1 MKKLVALL
9 MTGCLLFSVTGCGNT
24 SSDHAGTAGDTKSQI
39 MNTADVSDATDAS
52 GVESDETAV
61 TQSQM
66 TQTEKKEDAAGGD
79 GEKPA
84 SAVLEEDGNE
94 RSSDSNAADLVN
106 DSESQTKIDIA
117 LVTGAGELED
127 GSYNQISWE
136 SIQSFCREYS
146 LQCRYYHPQEHTD
159 GTCMEQID
167 QAVADGAKAVVMP
180 GSFFVNTIGKAQSK
194 YPDVAFLSLD
204 VSQKAMNAAHVT
216 VGENT
221 ALITF
226 KEEEAGYLAGY
237 AAVAEGYRKLGF
249 LGGVPVAGVIR
260 YGYGF
265 LQGANAAAE
274 ALGVDKVDV
283 KYWYSYTFSQ
293 SDAIRDKM
301 NTWYADGTEVVFACG
316 GGIGESCN
324 EAAKANNA
332 VMIGVD
338 VDQSGMYDTVIVS
351 AMKNIQQTIDLCL
364 RDLYEND
371 WHFSDTYAGKETQ
384 LGAAQNSIC
393 LSMTNSRLEN
403 FTVGQYDQLYANL
416 VAGKISISNKS
427 DADSIPIQDH
437 VTLDYEF

>member
-1 MKKLVALL
+1 MKKIVALL
-9 MTGCLLFSVTGCGNT
+9 LTGCLLFSMTGCGNA
-24 SSDHAGTAGDTKSQI
+24 AGTTGT
-39 MNTADVSDATDAS
+39 
-52 GVESDETAV
+52 GDETD
-61 TQSQM
+61 
-66 TQTEKKEDAAGGD
+66 TQTSVAGTDAAGQTEQPEAD
-79 GEKPA
+79 GTDA
-84 SAVLEEDGNE
+84 GAG
-94 RSSDSNAADLVN
+94 
-106 DSESQTKIDIA
+106 SQNRTDIA
-117 LVTGAGELED
+117 LVTGSGELED

-136 SIQSFCREYS
+136 SIQSFCEENS
-146 LQCRYYHPQEHTD
+146 LQCNYYLPDAHTD

-167 QAVADGAKAVVMP
+167 KAVADGAKAVVMP
-180 GSFFVNTIGKAQSK
+180 GAFFVNTIGNAQTK

-204 VSQKAMNAAHVT
+204 VSQKAMDRAHVT
-216 VGENT
+216 VGQNT

-237 AAVAEGYRKLGF
+237 AAVADGYRKLGF

-283 KYWYSYTFSQ
+283 KYWYAYSFSP

-301 NTWYADGTEVVFACG
+301 NSWYADGTEVVFACG

-324 EAAKANNA
+324 EAAKANDA

-338 VDQSGMYDTVIVS
+338 VDQAGMYDTVVVS

-393 LSMTNSRLEN
+393 LSMTSSRLKN
-403 FTVGQYDQLYANL
+403 FTIGQYDQLYADL

-427 DADSIPIQDH
+427 DADSIPIQEH
-437 VTLDYEF
+437 VNLEYEF

>member
-9 MTGCLLFSVTGCGNT
+9 LTGCLLFSMTGCGNA
-24 SSDHAGTAGDTKSQI
+24 SSGTTR
-39 MNTADVSDATDAS
+39 
-52 GVESDETAV
+52 
-61 TQSQM
+61 
-66 TQTEKKEDAAGGD
+66 TENGA
-79 GEKPA
+79 
-84 SAVLEEDGNE
+84 
-94 RSSDSNAADLVN
+94 
-106 DSESQTKIDIA
+106 ESQTSETAGETDDSLQAEETSRGESQAEAENEKTTQANNGDTVENGTKDAEKAAETAHAADETSAAENDSTGQTNIDIA
-117 LVTGAGELED
+117 LVTGSGELED

-136 SIQSFCREYS
+136 SIQSFCQENS
-146 LQCRYYHPQEHTD
+146 LQCNYYQPKDHTD

-167 QAVADGAKAVVMP
+167 KAVADGAKAVVLP
-180 GSFFVNTIGKAQSK
+180 GPFFVSTLGKAQSK

-204 VSQKAMNAAHVT
+204 LPQKSMDAAHVT
-216 VGENT
+216 VGQNT
-221 ALITF
+221 ALVTF

-237 AAVAEGYRKLGF
+237 AAVADGYRKLGF

-265 LQGANAAAE
+265 LQGAEAAAE
-274 ALGVDKVDV
+274 ALGIDKVEV
-283 KYWYSYTFSQ
+283 KYWYAYTFSP
-293 SDAIRDKM
+293 SDTIKSKM

-332 VMIGVD
+332 AMIGVD
-338 VDQSGMYDTVIVS
+338 VDQSGIYDTVVVS

-371 WHFSDTYAGKETQ
+371 WQFSDTYAGKETQ

-393 LSMTNSRLEN
+393 LSMNSSSLTN
-403 FTVGQYDQLYANL
+403 FTVGQYDQLYADL

-427 DADSIPIQDH
+427 DADSIPIGEH
-437 VTLDYEF
+437 VTLEYEF

>member
-1 MKKLVALL
+1 MKKIVALL
-9 MTGCLLFSVTGCGNT
+9 LTGCLLFSMTGCGNA
-24 SSDHAGTAGDTKSQI
+24 AGTAG
-39 MNTADVSDATDAS
+39 
-52 GVESDETAV
+52 GET
-61 TQSQM
+61 
-66 TQTEKKEDAAGGD
+66 DAAGQTEDSQAEQSETDGKD
-79 GEKPA
+79 AAQSEEKSDGKSVKDAESDADTDNRSNTTKEAGADSASGEKDAA
-84 SAVLEEDGNE
+84 SGTDAGTG
-94 RSSDSNAADLVN
+94 
-106 DSESQTKIDIA
+106 SQNRTDIA
-117 LVTGAGELED
+117 LVTGSGELED

-136 SIQSFCREYS
+136 SIQSFCEENS
-146 LQCRYYHPQEHTD
+146 LQCNYYLPDAHTD

-167 QAVADGAKAVVMP
+167 KAVADGAKAVVMP
-180 GSFFVNTIGKAQSK
+180 GAFFVNTIGNAQTK

-204 VSQKAMNAAHVT
+204 VSQKAMDRAHVT
-216 VGENT
+216 VGQNT

-283 KYWYSYTFSQ
+283 KYWYAYSFSP

-301 NTWYADGTEVVFACG
+301 NSWYADGTEVVFACG

-324 EAAKANNA
+324 EAAKANDA

-338 VDQSGMYDTVIVS
+338 VDQSGMYDTVVVS

-393 LSMTNSRLEN
+393 LSMTSSRLKN
-403 FTVGQYDQLYANL
+403 FTIGQYDQLYADL

-427 DADSIPIQDH
+427 DADSIPIQEH
-437 VTLDYEF
+437 VNLEYEF